1 MANVKRTPTDYAV
14 TRRQKR
20 YIARQVAKAKQD
32 DETKHVLEERNK
44 LEPYERHIVS
54 KGEKFFKHYYNT
66 IRRLNFVS
74 QERVGSKFSENWK
87 AYKEE
92 ASF

>member
-1 MANVKRTPTDYAV
+1 MKRVATDYAV
-14 TRRQKR
+14 TRAQKR
-20 YIARQVAKAKQD
+20 YIARQVAKAKQN

-44 LEPYERHIVS
+44 LEPYERHIVP

-74 QERVGSKFSENWK
+74 QERVGSKFSKNWR